1 MDVKR
6 LLLLI
11 PLAVLAYLLV
21 VQWNQ
26 DYGQPNYDSVPETT
40 QRSNATGTQ
49 QQSSSEE
56 GEVKFSPTGQQSGEF
71 NLRMI

>member
-40 QRSNATGTQ
+40 QRSNSVTPSDIEDG
-49 QQSSSEE
+49 E
-56 GEVKFSPTGQQSGEF
+56 GA
-71 NLRMI
+71 

>member
-40 QRSNATGTQ
+40 QRSNQYHLAIQYHPAMLTMA
-49 QQSSSEE
+49 
-56 GEVKFSPTGQQSGEF
+56 
-71 NLRMI
+71 RAA